1 MKTIGLIG
9 GTSWVSTIDYYRII
23 NQTVNDRLGNNNSA
37 KILLY
42 SVNFEEIAVFTRQGD
57 WKAIEKIL
65 STAAKNLEGAGAD
78 CMLLCANTMHIIA
91 AEVQAAIDIPL
102 IHIADVILKAIKK
115 MECKKVLLLG
125 TKYTMEASF
134 YTDRLQPEGIEIIIP
149 DAAERELIND
159 AIYNELGKGIFLPAT
174 KRHFIDIIEK
184 YKNRGAEAVILGCT
198 EIPLIITAAECSIPL
213 FDTLLLHATAAV
225 DEALD
230 AN

>member
-23 NQTVNDRLGNNNSA
+23 NQTVNDRLGNNSSA

-42 SVNFEEIAVFTRQGD
+42 SVNFEEIAIFTREGN
-57 WKAIEKIL
+57 WKAIENIL
-65 STAAKNLEGAGAD
+65 STAAKNLEVAGAD

-115 MECKKVLLLG
+115 NDCKKVLLLG

-134 YTDRLQPEGIEIIIP
+134 YSDRLQPQGIEIIIP
-149 DAAERELIND
+149 DAAEREIINNS
-159 AIYNELGKGIFLPAT
+159 IYNELGKGIFLPAT
-174 KRHFIDIIEK
+174 KQHYIDIIQK
-184 YKNRGAEAVILGCT
+184 YKNQGAEAVILGCT
-198 EIPLIITAAECSIPL
+198 EIPLIVKSSDCSIPL
-213 FDTLLLHATAAV
+213 FDTLLLHAIAAV
-225 DEALD
+225 DFAL
-230 AN
+230 

>member
-9 GTSWVSTIDYYRII
+9 GTSWISTIDYYRII
-23 NQTVNDRLGNNNSA
+23 NQTVNDRLGNNSSA

-42 SVNFEEIAVFTRQGD
+42 SVNFEEIAIFTKAGNWQ
-57 WKAIEKIL
+57 AIENII
-65 STAAKNLEGAGAD
+65 STAAKNLEIAGAD

-115 MECKKVLLLG
+115 NDCKKVLLLG

-134 YTDRLQPEGIEIIIP
+134 YSDRLQPQGIEIIIP
-149 DAAERELIND
+149 DASEREIINNS
-159 AIYNELGKGIFLPAT
+159 IYNELGKGIFLPAT
-174 KRHFIDIIEK
+174 KQHYIDIIEK
-184 YKNRGAEAVILGCT
+184 YQNQGAEAVILGCT
-198 EIPLIITAAECSIPL
+198 EIPLIVKSSDCSIPL

-225 DEALD
+225 DFAL
-230 AN
+230 

>member
-23 NQTVNDRLGNNNSA
+23 NQTVNDRLGNNSSA

-42 SVNFEEIAVFTRQGD
+42 SVNFEEIAIFTREGN
-57 WKAIEKIL
+57 WKAIENIL
-65 STAAKNLEGAGAD
+65 STAAKNLEVAGAD

-115 MECKKVLLLG
+115 NDCKKVLLLG

-134 YTDRLQPEGIEIIIP
+134 YSDRLQPQGIEIIIP
-149 DAAERELIND
+149 DAVEREIINNS
-159 AIYNELGKGIFLPAT
+159 IYNELGKGIFLPAT
-174 KRHFIDIIEK
+174 KQHYIDIIEK
-184 YKNRGAEAVILGCT
+184 YKNQGAEAVILGCT
-198 EIPLIITAAECSIPL
+198 EIPLIVKSSDCSIPL
-213 FDTLLLHATAAV
+213 FDTLLLHAIAAV
-225 DEALD
+225 DFAL
-230 AN
+230 

>member
-23 NQTVNDRLGNNNSA
+23 NQTVNDRLGNNSSA

-42 SVNFEEIAVFTRQGD
+42 SVNFEEIAIFTREGN
-57 WKAIEKIL
+57 WKAIENIL
-65 STAAKNLEGAGAD
+65 STAAKNLEVAGAD

-115 MECKKVLLLG
+115 NDCKKVLLLG

-134 YTDRLQPEGIEIIIP
+134 YSDRLQPQGIEIIIP
-149 DAAERELIND
+149 DAAEREIINNS
-159 AIYNELGKGIFLPAT
+159 IYNELGKGIFLPAT
-174 KRHFIDIIEK
+174 KQHYIDIIEK
-184 YKNRGAEAVILGCT
+184 YKNQGAEAVILGCT
-198 EIPLIITAAECSIPL
+198 EIPLIVKSSDCSIPL
-213 FDTLLLHATAAV
+213 FDTLLLHAIAAV
-225 DEALD
+225 DFAL
-230 AN
+230 